1 MIFLLS
7 YYFQYGRVNIESAK
21 NLNRII
27 EVDETDENVDSD
39 NVSTETK
46 QNGGPKV
53 EITTSYANGGIP
65 QANGN
70 SVITRNTLILVP
82 DAEFNQNQVNKEVKP
97 KVTTGT
103 TTTETDS
110 SVEKP
115 EPMYEFDLANCLD
128 YIKAGME
135 AIIEDDVTSRFEAE
149 ELKNWNLLT
158 RTNRRYEFISW
169 RLTVIWVCGFFV
181 RWCILMP
188 FRVFICFIGVSIQV
202 QIN

>member
-1 MIFLLS
+1 MNFL
-7 YYFQYGRVNIESAK
+7 YFQYGRVNIESAK

-27 EVDETDENVDSD
+27 EVDETDETDVDSE
-39 NVSTETK
+39 NVSTENK
-46 QNGGPKV
+46 ENGGPKV

-82 DAEFNQNQVNKEVKP
+82 DAEFNQNKENKEVKP
-97 KVTTGT
+97 KGT
-103 TTTETDS
+103 IAGTAETDS

-115 EPMYEFDLANCLD
+115 EQMYEFDLANCLD

-188 FRVFICFIGVSIQV
+188 FRVFICFIGVSILG
-202 QIN
+202 